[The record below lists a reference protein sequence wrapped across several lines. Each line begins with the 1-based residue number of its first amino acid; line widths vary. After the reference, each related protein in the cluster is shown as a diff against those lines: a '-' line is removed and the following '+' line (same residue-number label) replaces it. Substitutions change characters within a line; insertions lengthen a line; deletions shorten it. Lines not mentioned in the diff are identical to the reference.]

1 MKILLALLLLIPMA
15 LAGQHAS
22 NQKAKKPA
30 TIQDGSAAKSYIH
43 KALYEYLE
51 KPPYLAIEIATPF
64 LSKEMDGKNVWLSLV
79 EFSCGTDQ
87 KNCVGCATVI
97 IYDPAT
103 KQPQFMNPDALA
115 SPASKETTNKNT
127 TDGSS
132 I

>member
-1 MKILLALLLLIPMA
+1 MKILLALLLLSPIA
-15 LAGQHAS
+15 FAGQHAS

-30 TIQDGSAAKSYIH
+30 AIQDGSAAKSYIH

-51 KPPYLAIEIATPF
+51 KPPYLAVEVATPF

-87 KNCVGCATVI
+87 KNCVVCATII

-103 KQPQFMNPDALA
+103 KQHQFMNPDDLA
-115 SPASKETTNKNT
+115 SKVSKETTNKGT
-127 TDGSS
+127 VDGGS